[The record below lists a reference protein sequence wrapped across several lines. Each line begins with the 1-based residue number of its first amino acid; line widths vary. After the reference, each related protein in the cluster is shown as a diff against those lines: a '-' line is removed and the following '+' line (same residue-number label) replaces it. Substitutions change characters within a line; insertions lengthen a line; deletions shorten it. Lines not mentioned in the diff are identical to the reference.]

1 MASLDSGGSGGAEND
16 DDELYDEAVAVVVRS
31 GEASVSLLQRKLSIG
46 FARAGRLIDLMERR
60 GVVGP
65 KQGSK
70 TREILSGV
78 PGPGE
83 ARP

>member
-1 MASLDSGGSGGAEND
+1 MGGGD
-16 DDELYDEAVAVVVRS
+16 DPLYAEAVELVIKS
-31 GEASVSLLQRKLSIG
+31 GEASVSQLQRRLGIG

-70 TREILSGV
+70 TREILARR
-78 PGPGE
+78 PGDDE
-83 ARP
+83 